1 MNRGEF
7 CHQWWQELSRILS
20 SYKSHKPQQETTMKN
35 AHERFGV
42 LEYTKRMKDTTT
54 RIRLRLDRFIGEVE
68 DNRNGK
74 AHLISV
80 LGGDSDVGA
89 IWAAVIERNHFNVEA
104 PVIDSITVSLGEGAQ
119 CFRGTINIAGRR
131 PIRHLV
137 AISAELGKTR
147 PGMDPEGKRTILC
160 GNDPTFMLYR
170 IAQRFGLPV
179 VPEWAGW
186 FSEELSRHGAIKPL
200 LGLGCSPVLVSGT
213 KKLFL
218 KWIGRALRQ
227 KRIEVPDRN
236 GPVCWNLAH
245 SFFRI
250 NQNDLEEVRGQEP
263 GDESHGFQAEG
274 EEAPSCELS

>member
-1 MNRGEF
+1 
-7 CHQWWQELSRILS
+7 
-20 SYKSHKPQQETTMKN
+20 MKN

-54 RIRLRLDRFIGEVE
+54 RIGLRLDRFIGEVGS
-68 DNRNGK
+68 DGSCK

-89 IWAAVIERNHFNVEA
+89 IWAAVIEQNHFTVEGPGIEA
-104 PVIDSITVSLGEGAQ
+104 FTASLGEGAQ
-119 CFRGTINIAGRR
+119 CFRGTINIAGRK

-137 AISAELGKTR
+137 AVSAELAKAR
-147 PGMDPEGKRTILC
+147 PGADPLGRRTILC
-160 GNDPTFMLYR
+160 DNDPTFVLYR
-170 IAQRFGLPV
+170 ISQRFGLPV

-186 FSEELSRHGAIKPL
+186 FDEELNRRGAITPL
-200 LGLGCSPVLVSGT
+200 TGLGCSPVLVSGT

-218 KWIGRALRQ
+218 KWIRRALRQ

-236 GPVCWNLAH
+236 GPVRWNLAN

-250 NQNDLEEVRGQEP
+250 NQNDLKEESRQEIS
-263 GDESHGFQAEG
+263 DEISVIQG
-274 EEAPSCELS
+274 EEGTQSCESS

>member
-1 MNRGEF
+1 
-7 CHQWWQELSRILS
+7 
-20 SYKSHKPQQETTMKN
+20 MKN

-54 RIRLRLDRFIGEVE
+54 RIRLRLDRFIGEVQIE
-68 DNRNGK
+68 GMCK

-89 IWAAVIERNHFNVEA
+89 IWAAVIEQNHFTVEGPGIEA
-104 PVIDSITVSLGEGAQ
+104 LTASLGEGAQ
-119 CFRGTINIAGRR
+119 CFRGTITIAGRK

-137 AISAELGKTR
+137 AVSAELAKTR
-147 PGMDPEGKRTILC
+147 PGVDPEGRRTILC
-160 GNDPTFMLYR
+160 DNDPTFVLYR

-186 FSEELSRHGAIKPL
+186 FNEELNRRGAIKPL
-200 LGLGCSPVLVSGT
+200 IGLGCSPVLVSGT

-218 KWIGRALRQ
+218 KWIRRALRQ

-236 GPVCWNLAH
+236 GPVRWNLAH
-245 SFFRI
+245 SFFRVSETG
-250 NQNDLEEVRGQEP
+250 LEEESCQETSK
-263 GDESHGFQAEG
+263 ESSAMRAV
-274 EEAPSCELS
+274 EAPLCESS